1 MTELTQLVQLFQR
14 QMEAQQRQIE
24 AQQRQM
30 EAQMEVQQR
39 QMEAQQRQMEAQQ
52 RQIEVQQRQMEAQ
65 LRQMEGQLRQM
76 EAQQRQM
83 EAQQR
88 QMQAQLRQMEAH
100 QRQME
105 SQQKQME
112 DLIDR
117 LAPFPGSSAPHLS
130 AASIPK
136 FIPFD
141 PTSEL
146 WKDYLARFHTF
157 ASANSVPKE
166 KLALIFLTN
175 QTTATHKL
183 LSTLASQQTPTKVTN
198 ELTMKDITT
207 FRHSMT
213 PDNLW
218 SENAINSCLAPH
230 ESQERPYQ
238 N

>member
-1 MTELTQLVQLFQR
+1 MQAQL
-14 QMEAQQRQIE
+14 RQIE

-30 EAQMEVQQR
+30 EA
-39 QMEAQQRQMEAQQ
+39 
-52 RQIEVQQRQMEAQ
+52 
-65 LRQMEGQLRQM
+65 
-76 EAQQRQM
+76 
-83 EAQQR
+83 
-88 QMQAQLRQMEAH
+88 
-100 QRQME
+100 
-105 SQQKQME
+105 QQKQME

-117 LAPFPGSSAPHLS
+117 LAPSPGSSAPHLS

-166 KLALIFLTN
+166 KLAQIFLTN

-183 LSTLASQQTPTKVTN
+183 LSTLASQQAPPKMTN

-207 FRHSMT
+207 IMVT
-213 PDNLW
+213 QYDQNDLW
-218 SENAINSCLAPH
+218 SENAINSGLAPH